1 MGEDRSG
8 HYHRPNASRTP
19 NHFKRP
25 DMPLVA
31 KLTLEI
37 GIALKGE
44 HDQQER
50 GLKVLML
57 DWKFERTQLVI
68 KD

>member
-1 MGEDRSG
+1 
-8 HYHRPNASRTP
+8 
-19 NHFKRP
+19 
-25 DMPLVA
+25 MPLVA